1 MVGRVV
7 DSAALGPG
15 SRSSPPADVT
25 RPAFPAAAS
34 SVPAA
39 DGSEPAALRC
49 RKPGGKG
56 MPDGRRRPAPSSP
69 LAAAPA
75 EPAGA
80 ASSVPPAFM
89 TFGFLPDGEPGWGS
103 PSVVDEEL
111 TRDLLPGAPSR
122 RAQIK

>member
-1 MVGRVV
+1 
-7 DSAALGPG
+7 
-15 SRSSPPADVT
+15 
-25 RPAFPAAAS
+25 
-34 SVPAA
+34 
-39 DGSEPAALRC
+39 
-49 RKPGGKG
+49 

-69 LAAAPA
+69 LAVAPE

-80 ASSVPPAFM
+80 ASSVPQAFM
-89 TFGFLPDGEPGWGS
+89 TFGFLPNGEPGCS